1 MTSSYLDLRGR
12 NHLHVLAE
20 ENDRFIMAARGAG
33 WSSEV
38 AACPGWNAA
47 ELAFHMCKVQ
57 SMFLGMLTTDTKN
70 PKDLPR
76 LQRPESDDGLVDLF
90 IAGATQL
97 EHVLENTSDDAPV
110 WTFIGTQ
117 PASWVKRRMA
127 HEVLVHRF
135 DAEIAGGTVG
145 DADEVICADG
155 IDEKFGVF
163 LPWFGDKVTL
173 ANTVHLHCTDTDGE
187 WMLGPGTNGVV
198 MTREHGKGDV
208 AFRGP
213 SQLLLLA
220 LWRRISI
227 DEAVAAGAEIFG
239 DRAALD
245 GFVSAFGV

>member
-20 ENDRFIMAARGAG
+20 ENQRFVEAAQAAG

-38 AACPGWNAA
+38 PACPGWDAA
-47 ELAFHMCKVQ
+47 ELVFHMCKVQ
-57 SMFLGMLTTDTKN
+57 SMFHGMLTTDASS

-76 LQRPESDDGLVDLF
+76 HERPSTSEALADLF
-90 IAGATQL
+90 LAGARRL
-97 EHVLENTSDDAPV
+97 EHLLENTPDDKEV
-110 WTFIGTQ
+110 WTFTGPR
-117 PASWVKRRMA
+117 PAAWVKRRMA

-135 DAEIAGGTVG
+135 DAEITGGNVSQV
-145 DADEVICADG
+145 DEVVAADG

-163 LPWFGDKVTL
+163 LPWFGDKVRLGGTL
-173 ANTVHLHCTDTDGE
+173 HVHCSDTDGE
-187 WMLGPGTNGVV
+187 WMLSPTSTGVS

-227 DEAVAAGAEIFG
+227 DEAVSAGAEVFG
-239 DRAALD
+239 DRAVLD
-245 GFVSAFGV
+245 GFVAAFGV